1 MNVPRSKRH
10 GVCLAGNFGACDGEA
25 VVLILDLLN
34 QSMQLGLEQWYTQ
47 DDYAELQAMNNE
59 LHARLE
65 TQLQTFAQDIQH
77 MHNEIETAKINQ
89 LKLIQEITDKDD
101 AITMQDNEIE
111 EKDAEIQKLKK
122 DIAALEQKNTKLQE
136 KTKYLDTALS
146 EQWKKLVYFMDE
158 NEKNRHKLYD
168 LEMQK
173 MTDVLPGK
181 TSNTQAC
188 VVDWNTAFAKHYS
201 H

>member
-1 MNVPRSKRH
+1 M
-10 GVCLAGNFGACDGEA
+10 CLAGNFGACDGEA

-34 QSMQLGLEQWYTQ
+34 PSMQLGLEQWYTQ
-47 DDYAELQAMNNE
+47 DDYAELQTMNDE

-65 TQLQTFAQDIQH
+65 TQLQTFEQDIQH
-77 MHNEIETAKINQ
+77 MHNEIEKAKINQ

-122 DIAALEQKNTKLQE
+122 DIAALEEKNTKLQE

-146 EQWKKLVYFMDE
+146 EQWKKLVHFMDE
-158 NEKNRHKLYD
+158 NEKNRHKIYD

-173 MTDVLPGK
+173 MTDQLQGK

>member
-1 MNVPRSKRH
+1 M
-10 GVCLAGNFGACDGEA
+10 CLAGNFGACDGEA
-25 VVLILDLLN
+25 VVLILDLLR
-34 QSMQLGLEQWYTQ
+34 QGMPLGLTRFYTIE
-47 DDYAELQAMNNE
+47 DADVELQNINHQLRNQIE
-59 LHARLE
+59 TLE
-65 TQLQTFAQDIQH
+65 TQHAQDIQH
-77 MHNEIETAKINQ
+77 MHNEIEKSRINQ
-89 LKLIQEITDKDD
+89 LKLIEEIAYKDN

-122 DIAALEQKNTKLQE
+122 DIAALEEKNTKLQE

-146 EQWKKLVYFMDE
+146 EQWKKLVHFMDE
-158 NEKNRHKLYD
+158 NEKNRHKIYD

-173 MTDVLPGK
+173 MTDQLQGK